1 MMILTVLTAS
11 ASWAGI
17 TAANSPAPLLA
28 QAAGGGLIAFLPLV
42 LIMVIFYVLLILP
55 AQKRQKKTAQMQQAL
70 KNGDRVLTSGGIYGT
85 IAGLE
90 ETAVMIRVAEQV
102 KLRVARSA
110 ITEILEADAK
120 EIQ

>member
-1 MMILTVLTAS
+1 MILTVLTAS